1 VDHEQFE
8 RVITNLILNAV
19 KFSDGPGSINIAAQ
33 HQNGEFLLSVTDNG
47 IGMTPEV
54 RERVFDSFYQA
65 ESSFTRK
72 AGGVGLGLT
81 ISKRIVEKHGGSLQ
95 VESAPHQGSRFTI
108 ILPDKPLP

>member
-1 VDHEQFE
+1 M
-8 RVITNLILNAV
+8 
-19 KFSDGPGSINIAAQ
+19 
-33 HQNGEFLLSVTDNG
+33 TDTG

-81 ISKRIVEKHGGSLQ
+81 ISKRIVEKHGGSLR
-95 VESAPHQGSRFTI
+95 VESELHHGSRFTI
-108 ILPDKPLP
+108 LLPENVPESPADQP